1 MTNINQAKFKKAT
14 KVFNSVFNKYDIMN
28 DLMSLG
34 IHRLWKKRLIEWM
47 NPKKDD
53 HLIDMATGT
62 GDIANAFLS
71 RIKNQGYVSCVDP
84 NKLMIEQGRKKL
96 KNLNNIQ
103 WHVSSAENLPFKDN
117 MFDIYS
123 VSFGVRNFSDTQKA
137 LREAHR
143 VLKSGGRFIC
153 LEFSKVENEILNKVY
168 KTYSK
173 TIPFI
178 GKYIVGES
186 EPYDYLI
193 KTIDEFYDQESF
205 KKIIVDNGFNNVE
218 YRNLSGGIVAIHSA
232 WKI

>member
-53 HLIDMATGT
+53 HLIDMAAGT

-96 KNLNNIQ
+96 KYLNNIQ
-103 WHVSSAENLPFKDN
+103 SPL
-117 MFDIYS
+117 
-123 VSFGVRNFSDTQKA
+123 
-137 LREAHR
+137 
-143 VLKSGGRFIC
+143 
-153 LEFSKVENEILNKVY
+153 
-168 KTYSK
+168 
-173 TIPFI
+173 
-178 GKYIVGES
+178 
-186 EPYDYLI
+186 
-193 KTIDEFYDQESF
+193 
-205 KKIIVDNGFNNVE
+205 
-218 YRNLSGGIVAIHSA
+218 
-232 WKI
+232 

>member
-34 IHRLWKKRLIEWM
+34 IHRLWKQRLIEWM
-47 NPKKDD
+47 NPKKGDR
-53 HLIDMATGT
+53 LIDMATGT
-62 GDIANAFLS
+62 GDIANAFLG

-84 NKLMIEQGRKKL
+84 NKLMIEQGKKKL
-96 KNLNNIQ
+96 RNLNNIE
-103 WHVSSAENLPFKDN
+103 WYISSAENLPFNDN
-117 MFDIYS
+117 VFDIYS

-153 LEFSKVENEILNKVY
+153 LEFSKVENEILNKIY
-168 KTYSK
+168 QTYSK
-173 TIPFI
+173 TIPFL

-205 KKIIVDNGFNNVE
+205 KNLILNNGFNNVE

>member
-28 DLMSLG
+28 DVMSLG
-34 IHRLWKKRLIEWM
+34 IHRLWKQRFIEWM

-53 HLIDMATGT
+53 RLIDMAAGT
-62 GDIANAFLS
+62 GDIANAFLR
-71 RIKNQGYVSCVDP
+71 RIKNQGHVSCVDP
-84 NKLMIEQGRKKL
+84 NKLMIEKGKKKL
-96 KNLNNIQ
+96 KHLNNIQ
-103 WHVSSAENLPFKDN
+103 WHISSAENLPFKDN
-117 MFDIYS
+117 IFDIYS

-178 GKYIVGES
+178 GKYIVGDS

-193 KTIDEFYDQESF
+193 KTIDEFYNQESF
-205 KKIIVDNGFNNVE
+205 KKIILDNGFNNVE

>member
-34 IHRLWKKRLIEWM
+34 IHRLWKQRLIEWM
-47 NPKKDD
+47 KPKKGDR
-53 HLIDMATGT
+53 LIDMAAGT
-62 GDIANAFLS
+62 GDIANAFLR

-84 NKLMIEQGRKKL
+84 NKLMIEQGKKKL
-96 KNLNNIQ
+96 RYLNNIE
-103 WHVSSAENLPFKDN
+103 WYISSAENLPFNDN
-117 MFDIYS
+117 VFDIYS

-143 VLKSGGRFIC
+143 VLKTGGRFIC
-153 LEFSKVENEILNKVY
+153 LEFSKVENEILNKIY
-168 KTYSK
+168 QTYSK
-173 TIPFI
+173 TIPFL

-205 KKIIVDNGFNNVE
+205 KNLILNNGFNNVE

>member
-53 HLIDMATGT
+53 HLIDMAAGT
-62 GDIANAFLS
+62 GDIANAFLG

-96 KNLNNIQ
+96 KYLNNIK
-103 WHVSSAENLPFKDN
+103 WHVSSAENLPFEDN
-117 MFDIYS
+117 IFDIYS

-178 GKYIVGES
+178 GKYIVGDS

-205 KKIIVDNGFNNVE
+205 KKIILDNGFNNVE

>member
-28 DLMSLG
+28 DVMSLG
-34 IHRLWKKRLIEWM
+34 IHRLWKQRFIEWM
-47 NPKKDD
+47 NPKKGDS
-53 HLIDMATGT
+53 LIDMAAGT

-137 LREAHR
+137 LGEAHR

-178 GKYIVGES
+178 GKYIVGDS

-205 KKIIVDNGFNNVE
+205 KKIILDNGFNNVE

>member
-14 KVFNSVFNKYDIMN
+14 KVFNSVFNKYDVMN

-34 IHRLWKKRLIEWM
+34 MHRLWKQRLIEWM

-53 HLIDMATGT
+53 HLIDMAAGT

-84 NKLMIEQGRKKL
+84 NKLMIEQGKKKL
-96 KNLNNIQ
+96 KHLNNIQ

-178 GKYIVGES
+178 GKYIVGDS

-205 KKIIVDNGFNNVE
+205 KKIILDNGFNDVE

>member
-53 HLIDMATGT
+53 HLIDMAAGT

-71 RIKNQGYVSCVDP
+71 RTKNQGYVSCVDP

-96 KNLNNIQ
+96 KHLNNIQ

-178 GKYIVGES
+178 GKYIVGDS

-205 KKIIVDNGFNNVE
+205 KKIILDNGFNNVE
-218 YRNLSGGIVAIHSA
+218 YRNLSGGVVAIHSA

>member
-34 IHRLWKKRLIEWM
+34 IHRLWKQRLIEWM
-47 NPKKDD
+47 KPKKGDR
-53 HLIDMATGT
+53 LIDMAAGT
-62 GDIANAFLS
+62 GDIANAFLR

-84 NKLMIEQGRKKL
+84 NKLMIEQGKKKL
-96 KNLNNIQ
+96 RYLNNIE
-103 WHVSSAENLPFKDN
+103 WYISSAENLPFKDN
-117 MFDIYS
+117 VFDIYS

-153 LEFSKVENEILNKVY
+153 LEFSKVENEILNKIY
-168 KTYSK
+168 QTYSK
-173 TIPFI
+173 TIPFL

-205 KKIIVDNGFNNVE
+205 KNLILNNGFNNVE

>member
-34 IHRLWKKRLIEWM
+34 IHRLWKQRLIEWM
-47 NPKKDD
+47 NPKKGDR
-53 HLIDMATGT
+53 LIDMAAGT
-62 GDIANAFLS
+62 GDIANAFLR

-84 NKLMIEQGRKKL
+84 NKLMIEQGKKKL
-96 KNLNNIQ
+96 RYLNNIE
-103 WHVSSAENLPFKDN
+103 WYISSAENLPFNDN
-117 MFDIYS
+117 VFDIYS

-143 VLKSGGRFIC
+143 VLKTGGRFIC
-153 LEFSKVENEILNKVY
+153 LEFSKVENEILNKIY
-168 KTYSK
+168 QTYSK
-173 TIPFI
+173 TIPFL

-205 KKIIVDNGFNNVE
+205 KNLILNNGFNNVE

>member
-1 MTNINQAKFKKAT
+1 MRQQLQNKKNLVKNVFE
-14 KVFNSVFNKYDIMN
+14 KVYDKYDLMN

-53 HLIDMATGT
+53 HLIDMAAGT

-71 RIKNQGYVSCVDP
+71 RIKNQGHVSCVDP

-178 GKYIVGES
+178 GKYIVRDS

-205 KKIIVDNGFNNVE
+205 KKIILDNGFNNVE

>member
-53 HLIDMATGT
+53 HLIDMAAGT

-84 NKLMIEQGRKKL
+84 NKLMIEQGKKKL
-96 KNLNNIQ
+96 KHLNNIQ

-153 LEFSKVENEILNKVY
+153 LEFSKVENEILNKLY
-168 KTYSK
+168 KMYSK
-173 TIPFI
+173 TIPFV
-178 GKYIVGES
+178 GKYIVGDS

-205 KKIIVDNGFNNVE
+205 KKIILDNGFNNVE

>member
-28 DLMSLG
+28 DVMSLG
-34 IHRLWKKRLIEWM
+34 IHRLWKQRFIEWM

-53 HLIDMATGT
+53 HLIDMAAGT
-62 GDIANAFLS
+62 GDIANAFLR
-71 RIKNQGYVSCVDP
+71 RIKNQGHVSCVDP
-84 NKLMIEQGRKKL
+84 NKLMIEKGKKKL
-96 KNLNNIQ
+96 KHLNNIQ
-103 WHVSSAENLPFKDN
+103 WHISSAENLPFKN
-117 MFDIYS
+117 NIFDIYS

-173 TIPFI
+173 TIPYI
-178 GKYIVGES
+178 GKYIVGDS

-193 KTIDEFYDQESF
+193 KTIDEFYSQESF
-205 KKIIVDNGFNNVE
+205 KKIILDNGFNNVE

>member
-34 IHRLWKKRLIEWM
+34 IHRLWKQRLIEWM
-47 NPKKDD
+47 KPKKGDR
-53 HLIDMATGT
+53 LIDMAAGT
-62 GDIANAFLS
+62 GDIANAFLR

-84 NKLMIEQGRKKL
+84 NKLMIEQGKKKL
-96 KNLNNIQ
+96 RNLNNIE
-103 WHVSSAENLPFKDN
+103 WYISSAENLPFNDN
-117 MFDIYS
+117 VFDIYS

-153 LEFSKVENEILNKVY
+153 LEFSKVENEILNKIY

-173 TIPFI
+173 TIPFL

-205 KKIIVDNGFNNVE
+205 KNLILNNGFNNVE

>member
-53 HLIDMATGT
+53 HLIDMAAGT

-71 RIKNQGYVSCVDP
+71 RTKNQGYVSCVDP
-84 NKLMIEQGRKKL
+84 NKLMIEKGRKKL

-153 LEFSKVENEILNKVY
+153 LEFSKVENEILKKVY

-173 TIPFI
+173 TIPFL
-178 GKYIVGES
+178 GKYIVGDS
-186 EPYDYLI
+186 EPYEYLI

-205 KKIIVDNGFNNVE
+205 KKIILDNGFNNVE

>member
-178 GKYIVGES
+178 GKYIVGDS

-205 KKIIVDNGFNNVE
+205 KKIILDNGFNDVE

>member
-34 IHRLWKKRLIEWM
+34 IHRLWKQRLIEWM
-47 NPKKDD
+47 KPKKGDR
-53 HLIDMATGT
+53 LIDMAAGT
-62 GDIANAFLS
+62 GDIANAFLR

-84 NKLMIEQGRKKL
+84 NKLMIEQGKKKL
-96 KNLNNIQ
+96 RYLNNIE
-103 WHVSSAENLPFKDN
+103 WYISSAENLPFKDN
-117 MFDIYS
+117 VFDIYS

-178 GKYIVGES
+178 GKYIVGDS

-205 KKIIVDNGFNNVE
+205 KKIILDNGFNNVE

>member
-34 IHRLWKKRLIEWM
+34 IHRLWKQRLIEWM
-47 NPKKDD
+47 SPKKGDR
-53 HLIDMATGT
+53 LIDMAAGT
-62 GDIANAFLS
+62 GDIANAFLR
-71 RIKNQGYVSCVDP
+71 RIKNQGHVSCVDP
-84 NKLMIEQGRKKL
+84 NKLMIEQGKKKL
-96 KNLNNIQ
+96 RYLNNIE
-103 WHVSSAENLPFKDN
+103 WYISSAENLPFNDN
-117 MFDIYS
+117 VFDIYS

-153 LEFSKVENEILNKVY
+153 LEFSKVENEILNKIY

-173 TIPFI
+173 TIPFL

-205 KKIIVDNGFNNVE
+205 K
-218 YRNLSGGIVAIHSA
+218 NLIFE
-232 WKI
+232 

>member
-34 IHRLWKKRLIEWM
+34 IHRLWKQRLIEWM
-47 NPKKDD
+47 SPKKGD
-53 HLIDMATGT
+53 HLIDMAAGT
-62 GDIANAFLS
+62 GDIANAFLR

-84 NKLMIEQGRKKL
+84 NKLMIEQGKKKL
-96 KNLNNIQ
+96 RYLNNIE
-103 WHVSSAENLPFKDN
+103 WYISSAENLPFKDN
-117 MFDIYS
+117 VFDIYS

-137 LREAHR
+137 LKEAHR

-153 LEFSKVENEILNKVY
+153 LEFSKVENEILNKIY

-173 TIPFI
+173 TIPFL
-178 GKYIVGES
+178 GKYIVGDS

-205 KKIIVDNGFNNVE
+205 KKIILDNGFNNVE

>member
-1 MTNINQAKFKKAT
+1 MTNINQAKIKKAT

-34 IHRLWKKRLIEWM
+34 IHRLWKQRFIEWM
-47 NPKKDD
+47 NPKKGDN
-53 HLIDMATGT
+53 LIDMAAGT
-62 GDIANAFLS
+62 GDIASAFLR
-71 RIKNQGYVSCVDP
+71 RIKNQGHVSCVDP
-84 NKLMIEQGRKKL
+84 NKLMIEQGKKKL
-96 KNLNNIQ
+96 RYLKNIQ
-103 WHVSSAENLPFKDN
+103 WHISSAENLPFKDN
-117 MFDIYS
+117 IFDIYS

-137 LREAHR
+137 LKEAHR

-153 LEFSKVENEILNKVY
+153 LEFSKVENEILNKIY

-173 TIPFI
+173 TIPFL
-178 GKYIVGES
+178 GKYIVGDS

-205 KKIIVDNGFNNVE
+205 KKIILNNGFNNVE
-218 YRNLSGGIVAIHSA
+218 YRNLSGGVVAIHSA

>member
-53 HLIDMATGT
+53 HLIDMAAGT

-117 MFDIYS
+117 IFDIYS

-153 LEFSKVENEILNKVY
+153 LEFSKVENEMLNKVY

-178 GKYIVGES
+178 GKYIVGDS

-205 KKIIVDNGFNNVE
+205 KKIILDNGFNNVE

>member
-28 DLMSLG
+28 DVMSLG
-34 IHRLWKKRLIEWM
+34 IHRLWKQRFIEWM
-47 NPKKDD
+47 NPKKGDS
-53 HLIDMATGT
+53 LIDMAAGT
-62 GDIANAFLS
+62 GDIANAFLR
-71 RIKNQGYVSCVDP
+71 RIKNQGHVSCVDP
-84 NKLMIEQGRKKL
+84 NKLMIEKGKKKL
-96 KNLNNIQ
+96 KHLKNIQ
-103 WHVSSAENLPFKDN
+103 WHISSAENLPFKDN
-117 MFDIYS
+117 IFDIYS

-178 GKYIVGES
+178 GKYIVGDS

-205 KKIIVDNGFNNVE
+205 KKIILDNGFNNVE

>member
-34 IHRLWKKRLIEWM
+34 IHRLWKQRFIEWM
-47 NPKKDD
+47 NPKKGDL
-53 HLIDMATGT
+53 LIDMAAGT
-62 GDIANAFLS
+62 GDIANAFLR
-71 RIKNQGYVSCVDP
+71 RIKNQGHVSCVDP
-84 NKLMIEQGRKKL
+84 NKLMIEQGKKKL
-96 KNLNNIQ
+96 KYLSNIQ
-103 WHVSSAENLPFKDN
+103 WHISSAENLPFKDN
-117 MFDIYS
+117 IFDIYS

-153 LEFSKVENEILNKVY
+153 LEFSKVENEILNKIY

-173 TIPFI
+173 TIPFL
-178 GKYIVGES
+178 GKYIVGDS

-205 KKIIVDNGFNNVE
+205 KKIILNNGFNSVE
-218 YRNLSGGIVAIHSA
+218 YRNLSGGVVAIHSA
-232 WKI
+232 WKV

>member
-1 MTNINQAKFKKAT
+1 MTNINQSKIKKAT

-53 HLIDMATGT
+53 HLIDMAART

-96 KNLNNIQ
+96 KYLNNIQ

-117 MFDIYS
+117 IFDIYYEDLI
-123 VSFGVRNFSDTQKA
+123 SDPD
-137 LREAHR
+137 
-143 VLKSGGRFIC
+143 
-153 LEFSKVENEILNKVY
+153 NKI
-168 KTYSK
+168 K
-173 TIPFI
+173 
-178 GKYIVGES
+178 G
-186 EPYDYLI
+186 LI
-193 KTIDEFYDQESF
+193 KFCDVEWDDNCLNFHKNKKTVATASLAQVRKPIYKSSIKQWENYKNDLDPL
-205 KKIIVDNGFNNVE
+205 KKIITQS
-218 YRNLSGGIVAIHSA
+218 LKKH
-232 WKI
+232 

>member
-1 MTNINQAKFKKAT
+1 M
-14 KVFNSVFNKYDIMN
+14 V
-28 DLMSLG
+28 
-34 IHRLWKKRLIEWM
+34 
-47 NPKKDD
+47 
-53 HLIDMATGT
+53 
-62 GDIANAFLS
+62 
-71 RIKNQGYVSCVDP
+71 
-84 NKLMIEQGRKKL
+84 EQGKKKL
-96 KNLNNIQ
+96 KYLKNIQ
-103 WHVSSAENLPFKDN
+103 WYISSAENLPFKDN
-117 MFDIYS
+117 VFDIYS

-153 LEFSKVENEILNKVY
+153 LEFSKVENEILNKIY

-173 TIPFI
+173 TIPFL
-178 GKYIVGES
+178 GKYIVGDS

-205 KKIIVDNGFNNVE
+205 KKIILDNGFNNVE

>member
-1 MTNINQAKFKKAT
+1 MTNINQSKIKKAT

-47 NPKKDD
+47 NPKKND
-53 HLIDMATGT
+53 HLIDMAAGT

-178 GKYIVGES
+178 GKYIVGDS

-205 KKIIVDNGFNNVE
+205 KKIILDNGFNNVE

>member
-1 MTNINQAKFKKAT
+1 MTNINQAKFEKAT

-34 IHRLWKKRLIEWM
+34 IHRLWKQRFIEWM
-47 NPKKDD
+47 NPKKGDS
-53 HLIDMATGT
+53 LIDMAAGT
-62 GDIANAFLS
+62 GDIANAFLR
-71 RIKNQGYVSCVDP
+71 RIKNQGHVSCVDP
-84 NKLMIEQGRKKL
+84 NKLMIEQGKKKL
-96 KNLNNIQ
+96 KYLKNIQ
-103 WHVSSAENLPFKDN
+103 WHISSAENLPFKDSI
-117 MFDIYS
+117 FDIYS

-153 LEFSKVENEILNKVY
+153 LEFSKVENEILNKIY

-173 TIPFI
+173 TIPFL
-178 GKYIVGES
+178 GKYIVGDS

-205 KKIIVDNGFNNVE
+205 KKIILNNGFNNVE
-218 YRNLSGGIVAIHSA
+218 YRNLSGGVVAIHSA

>member
-34 IHRLWKKRLIEWM
+34 IHRLWKQRLIEWM

-53 HLIDMATGT
+53 RLIDMAAGT
-62 GDIANAFLS
+62 GDIANAFLR

-84 NKLMIEQGRKKL
+84 NKLMIEQGKKKL
-96 KNLNNIQ
+96 RNLNNIE
-103 WHVSSAENLPFKDN
+103 WYISSAENLPFNDN
-117 MFDIYS
+117 VFDIYS

-143 VLKSGGRFIC
+143 VLKTGGRFIC
-153 LEFSKVENEILNKVY
+153 LEFSKVENEILNKIY
-168 KTYSK
+168 QTYSK
-173 TIPFI
+173 TIPFL

-205 KKIIVDNGFNNVE
+205 KNLILNNGFNNVE